1 MERFLLAAI
10 SLLLQKSPD
19 CVDTHGKIQCFN
31 NLQTG
36 DIGLFADEGCD
47 VLTIDLRE
55 FGLLSTKARLCFI
68 ASSFVSP
75 FQQTI
80 D

>member
-1 MERFLLAAI
+1 MERFLLAAV
-10 SLLLQKSPD
+10 SLLLQKTPD
-19 CVDTHGKIQCFN
+19 CIDTHGKIQRFDD
-31 NLQTG
+31 LQTS
-36 DIGLFADEGCD
+36 DIGLFAYEGYD
-47 VLTIDLRE
+47 VLMVGLRE

-68 ASSFVSP
+68 ASGFVSP